1 MDITKEE
8 FFKKRSENK
17 GVIIDVRTKEEHDEG
32 HLAETDSNYDYLNGD
47 FLDKVESLDKNET
60 YYLYCRSG
68 RRSGKAARMLRDH
81 GFDHAYNIGRFEDLV
96 EAGGGRKE
104 D

>member
-1 MDITKEE
+1 MDITTEE
-8 FFKKRSENK
+8 FFEKRSENK
-17 GVIIDVRTKEEHDEG
+17 GVVIDVRTKEEHDEG

-47 FLDKVESLDKNET
+47 FQDKVEDLDKNET

-68 RRSGKAARMLRDH
+68 GRSGKAAHMLRAH
-81 GFDHAYNIGRFEDLV
+81 GFDHAYNIGGFEDLV
-96 EAGGGRKE
+96 EAGAERNG